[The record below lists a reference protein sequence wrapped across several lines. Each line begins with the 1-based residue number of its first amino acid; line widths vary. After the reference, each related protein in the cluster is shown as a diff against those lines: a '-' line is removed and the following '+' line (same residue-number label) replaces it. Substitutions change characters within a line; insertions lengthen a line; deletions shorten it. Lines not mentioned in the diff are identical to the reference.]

1 MPFNQKDTIIVVT
14 SDEPL
19 GKEGN
24 LHQHY
29 VDILSQTYSLIFVAP
44 PTKWSIR
51 KLFSMPV
58 VTTVESLQYFNY
70 HNFLPSG
77 FLPRFTCKI
86 NDHFNCR
93 IISRLIP
100 SGKQLIFWKFDSTR
114 MISDYP
120 LKPLVTIYHVRD
132 PYFGRFSDK
141 LLAKAANL
149 VVTVNSAFIP
159 HYEKLN
165 SRVLF
170 VPHGVRM
177 EDTIVDEAVVQRIQD
192 KFGNF
197 FLMAGSVN
205 NDLDFELLI
214 EIVECFPEYTL
225 LLVGTNALTDVR
237 KKLSFEKLL
246 KLPNVIYSGVVDY
259 RELKNYISAAKVCLV
274 AYANNRKN
282 FFRNPIKITNYL
294 AQLKPIVN
302 TVEIPELKELEG
314 KIVFSSSHKLMF
326 IELIRDIIES
336 RIHVDVEFVKSYI
349 RRNDYRILSNQIL
362 EAAEMSQLPNAK

>member
-1 MPFNQKDTIIVVT
+1 MSFNQKNTIIVIT

-19 GKEGN
+19 GKDGN

-29 VDILSQTYSLIFVAP
+29 VDILSQNYSILFVGP

-51 KLFSMPV
+51 KLFSVPV
-58 VTTVESLQYFNY
+58 VKTISSLQSINY
-70 HNFLPSG
+70 HNFLPSI
-77 FLPRFTCKI
+77 FFPRFAGRI
-86 NDHFNCR
+86 NDRLNCQV
-93 IISRLIP
+93 ISKLIP
-100 SGKQLIFWKFDSTR
+100 NDKQIVFWKFDSAR
-114 MISDYP
+114 MINVNP
-120 LKPLVTIYHVRD
+120 LNPLVSIYHVRD
-132 PYFGRFSDK
+132 PYFGKFSDK

-177 EDTIVDEAVVQRIQD
+177 EDTIVDEADAQRIQD

-214 EIVECFPEYTL
+214 EIAECFPEYTL

-246 KLPNVIYSGVVDY
+246 KLPNVIYSGAVDY

-274 AYANNRKN
+274 AYATNRKN

-326 IELIRDIIES
+326 IALIRDIIES